1 MLAQAE
7 LNSLELKVDGGATHR
22 FVLLLICEDDK
33 LPPVLP
39 NARGGQL
46 SLSGTQSRIFFI
58 WHRRQLFLPAN
69 DIPRE
74 RRVRSVVCSRKSA
87 GGIHDFCKPP
97 EATAQGAVVPPPTPP
112 PCRRQKGLQLQVLLL
127 LLQRMLLRQR

>member
-46 SLSGTQSRIFFI
+46 SLSGTESRIFLSGTEGSFFYLQMI
-58 WHRRQLFLPAN
+58 FQGRGGLGALFAAEN
-69 DIPRE
+69 QQEESMTFASPRKL
-74 RRVRSVVCSRKSA
+74 RPK
-87 GGIHDFCKPP
+87 
-97 EATAQGAVVPPPTPP
+97 
-112 PCRRQKGLQLQVLLL
+112 VL
-127 LLQRMLLRQR
+127 